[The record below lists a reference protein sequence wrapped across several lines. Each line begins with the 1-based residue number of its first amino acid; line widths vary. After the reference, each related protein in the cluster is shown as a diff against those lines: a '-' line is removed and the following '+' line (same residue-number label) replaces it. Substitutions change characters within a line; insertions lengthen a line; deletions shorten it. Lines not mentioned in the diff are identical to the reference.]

1 VSVLMEVKT
10 EKSKGKRLT
19 KNSKELR
26 AEETD
31 LEGPEEVSEGRKES
45 S

>member
-1 VSVLMEVKT
+1 VSVLMEGKT

-26 AEETD
+26 ADETG
-31 LEGPEEVSEGRKES
+31 LERAEEVSEGRKES